1 MRYNQVKYTASKILK
16 SPEISQA
23 TIGHLTH
30 QIKHE
35 SEMLCKLVP
44 IPSKFRVKSIN
55 DLLNLDWELMMKE
68 LQRTAPVLTTM
79 LEAAAA
85 SSHAKPDSGLICMV
99 GAILMK
105 SRCKHMCKM
114 QMVIS
119 SLLYAGHA
127 SKRVSLHV

>member
-1 MRYNQVKYTASKILK
+1 
-16 SPEISQA
+16 
-23 TIGHLTH
+23 
-30 QIKHE
+30 
-35 SEMLCKLVP
+35 
-44 IPSKFRVKSIN
+44 
-55 DLLNLDWELMMKE
+55 MKE
-68 LQRTAPVLTTM
+68 LQRTAPVFTTM

-127 SKRVSLHV
+127 